1 MYHPLDQNIKSDVN
15 LLHITDSNG
24 GATTPFAI
32 RGELIDTNKT
42 FNKRKN
48 IYWNYPQETATVKW
62 INNEIIEIS
71 GHTLNVK
78 KDTFNANDIDN

>member
-1 MYHPLDQNIKSDVN
+1 M
-15 LLHITDSNG
+15 
-24 GATTPFAI
+24 
-32 RGELIDTNKT
+32 DTNKT